1 MENFDLPPTPLPSPT
16 PSFPTPPPK
25 HTKKTF
31 TDKTHHVGFFY
42 LHRSPDGGRRVKK
55 KEKTGQEKG
64 FLRSRQH

>member
-31 TDKTHHVGFFY
+31 TDKTHITWGFSICTD
-42 LHRSPDGGRRVKK
+42 LL
-55 KEKTGQEKG
+55 TGEG
-64 FLRSRQH
+64 E